1 MATLVAHGV
10 DRVFCVAGESYLPV
24 LDALYD
30 TPSIDVVTC
39 RHEGSGA
46 FMALADAKLS
56 GRAGVCLVNRGP
68 GATNA
73 CIALHSARQDGSPL
87 VLVVGHVRT
96 ADIGRRAFQEV
107 DYPKTFSDLAKEV
120 FVLLDPAAT
129 AEVTARALRVAEAG
143 TPGPT
148 VLVVPEDVLGGPA
161 TSSGARASSVANG
174 AGPVPATGRWEAPGP
189 EPSAR
194 GLAAVASL
202 LARSRRPL
210 LLAGGRLLSPSM
222 EASTLLREV
231 AERHVLPVAAANK
244 RQDVFDNT
252 DPHYAGHL
260 HVATRQHQRR
270 LLAETDLLLAVGTRL
285 DHVTTAGYTTFAAP
299 FPAQPVI
306 HVYPDPEVLGFAI
319 RPAVGLWCDPVAFLA
334 ALRDRVPPDGA
345 DSPERAEWLRQ
356 VHALEVEEAT
366 WRPHPAEDGVAFGA
380 VVDVLG
386 GLLPPDAVVSI
397 DAGNFTS
404 WVHRYHRWRPPG
416 RLMAISSSAMGFGI
430 PSAVAAAIRHPERTV
445 VAFVG
450 DGGFLMTGGELAT
463 AVQREARLTIVVA
476 NNRSYGTIRHHQERS
491 FPGRV
496 IATDLV
502 NPDFAALARAYGAL
516 GVGARDEEGL
526 GSALRAA
533 LDHPGPAVVDVAT
546 SLAWISANQSLADL
560 RPVPEPGGDLP

>member
-1 MATLVAHGV
+1 VATLVAHGI

-73 CIALHSARQDGSPL
+73 CIALHSARQDASPL
-87 VLVVGHVRT
+87 VLVVGHVKT

-107 DYPKTFSDLAKEV
+107 DYAKTFSDLAKGV
-120 FVLLDPAAT
+120 YVLLDPATT

-148 VLVVPEDVLGGPA
+148 VLVVPEDVLSRPA
-161 TSSGARASSVANG
+161 TAGIPAGNG
-174 AGPVPATGRWEAPGP
+174 AGPVPSAGRWEASAP
-189 EPSAR
+189 EPSADD
-194 GLAAVASL
+194 LKAVESL
-202 LARSRRPL
+202 LGRSSRPL
-210 LLAGGRLLSPSM
+210 LLAGGRLISPSM
-222 EASTLLREV
+222 PAATLLREV

-260 HVATRQHQRR
+260 HVATRERQRR

-285 DHVTTAGYTTFAAP
+285 DHVTTREHTTFTAP
-299 FPAQPVI
+299 VPAQPVV
-306 HVYPDPEVLGFAI
+306 HVYPDPEPLGFAI
-319 RPAVGLWCDPVAFLA
+319 RPTVGLWCDPLAFLT
-334 ALRDRVPPDGA
+334 ALRDRVAPAGA
-345 DSPERAEWLRQ
+345 GSPKRTEWLRR
-356 VHALEVEEAT
+356 VHAVEAEEAT
-366 WRPHPAEDGVAFGA
+366 WRPHPADDGMAFGA
-380 VVDVLG
+380 AVNALEE
-386 GLLPPDAVVSI
+386 LLPPDAVVCI

-404 WVHRYHRWRPPG
+404 WVHRYHRWRPGG

-430 PSAVAAAIRHPERTV
+430 PSGVAAAIRHPERTV

-463 AVQREARLTIVVA
+463 AVQRGIGLTIVVA
-476 NNRSYGTIRHHQERS
+476 NNGSYGTIRHHQERS

-496 IATDLV
+496 IATDLT

-516 GVGARDEEGL
+516 GVTVAEEDEL
-526 GSALRAA
+526 APALRAA
-533 LDHPGPAVVDVAT
+533 LAHPGPAVVDVLT
-546 SLAWISANQSLADL
+546 SLTWISANQSLADI
-560 RPVPEPGGDLP
+560 RPVPVGEAP